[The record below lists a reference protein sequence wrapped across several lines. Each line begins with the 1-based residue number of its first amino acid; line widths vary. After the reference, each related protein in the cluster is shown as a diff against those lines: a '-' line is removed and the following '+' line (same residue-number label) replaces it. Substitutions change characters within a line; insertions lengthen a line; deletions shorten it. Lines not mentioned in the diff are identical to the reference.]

1 MRVHPPLLKGSL
13 SWACLPQMLRASG
26 TVDIV
31 EGSWITDSFAYE
43 MGGALALGAGVMTLA
58 NGSSIINS

>member
-1 MRVHPPLLKGSL
+1 
-13 SWACLPQMLRASG
+13 MLRASG

-58 NGSSIINS
+58 NGSSIINSWAHGIEPEFEWLRA